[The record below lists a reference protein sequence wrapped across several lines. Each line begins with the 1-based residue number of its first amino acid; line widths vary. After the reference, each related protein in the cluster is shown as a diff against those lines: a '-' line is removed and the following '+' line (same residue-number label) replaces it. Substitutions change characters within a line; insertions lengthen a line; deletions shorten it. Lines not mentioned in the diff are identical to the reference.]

1 MVNFNAKVGDWR
13 GVWSVIVWPLYY
25 MLIIIIIIITL
36 DNFPYAPLPTRT
48 DLPPRGPVVDY
59 SGHSLSSLWTK

>member
-1 MVNFNAKVGDWR
+1 MVNFNAKVGDRR

-36 DNFPYAPLPTRT
+36 DNFPYTPYLPTPTYHPEDR
-48 DLPPRGPVVDY
+48 V
-59 SGHSLSSLWTK
+59 